1 MRTREQKKEEEG
13 ATSLLTVNTLSIFD
27 LLLTE
32 VKSLNDCAV
41 ALDINLLKVLQQLA
55 TLTYETQ
62 QRTLCAEVVLVALEV
77 LCKVA
82 DTVRKQRDLALGRTC
97 IGVRLAV
104 LTKKLLLFFC

>member
-1 MRTREQKKEEEG
+1 MASQKEEEG
-13 ATSLLTVNTLSIFD
+13 VTRHCCLSTPLFIFD

-32 VKSLNDCAV
+32 VKSLDNCAV
-41 ALDINLLKVLQQLA
+41 TLNVNLLQVLQQLA
-55 TLTYETQ
+55 TLTYEAQ
-62 QRTLCAEVVLVALEV
+62 QRTLRAKVVLVALEV

-104 LTKKLLLFFC
+104 LTKKLLLFLC